1 MCMGGGIKSS
11 EGCQAMPLGIRRSD
25 NRGVGVLFFWGG
37 GGGACWLFDLASY
50 YTKETTPDEKRK
62 NCDFCKVGVQ

>member
-25 NRGVGVLFFWGG
+25 NRGVGVLSFGG
-37 GGGACWLFDLASY
+37 GGGGGCWLLDLAY

-62 NCDFCKVGVQ
+62 NCDFCKFGVQ

>member
-1 MCMGGGIKSS
+1 
-11 EGCQAMPLGIRRSD
+11 MPLGIRRSD

-37 GGGACWLFDLASY
+37 GGGACWLLDLASY